1 MEEDKTV
8 RPDERMTE
16 DEYSGRVLGK
26 MGEEIA
32 VDYLKKKG
40 YRIVE
45 RGYRLFRGELDIIA
59 YDRATL
65 VFVEVKTRAG
75 TEFGLP
81 EEAVT
86 PAKQNQIKRIAQ
98 GYLME
103 RGLVDT
109 DCRFDVLAILIN
121 GDDGPVITHFRDAF

>member
-1 MEEDKTV
+1 MEEDETG

-26 MGEEIA
+26 KGEEVA
-32 VDYLKKKG
+32 VDYLQKKG

-103 RGLVDT
+103 RGLGDPN
-109 DCRFDVLAILIN
+109 CRFDVLAILIN
-121 GDDGPVITHFRDAF
+121 GDDGPVITHFEDAF

>member
-1 MEEDKTV
+1 VEEDEID

-16 DEYSGRVLGK
+16 DKYLGHVLGK
-26 MGEEIA
+26 KGEEIA
-32 VDYLKKKG
+32 VNYLQKKG

-59 YDRATL
+59 FDGATL

-86 PAKQNQIKRIAQ
+86 RTKQNQIKRIAQ

-103 RGLVDT
+103 RGLGDPN
-109 DCRFDVLAILIN
+109 CRFDVLAILIN
-121 GDDGPVITHFRDAF
+121 GDDGPVITHFEDAF

>member
-1 MEEDKTV
+1 VEEDETV
-8 RPDERMTE
+8 RPGERMTE
-16 DEYSGRVLGK
+16 DEYSGHVLGK
-26 MGEEIA
+26 KGEEIA
-32 VDYLKKKG
+32 VDYLKKKKF
-40 YRIVE
+40 RIVE

-59 YDRATL
+59 YDKATL
-65 VFVEVKTRAG
+65 VFVEVKTRTG

-103 RGLVDT
+103 RGLGDP
-109 DCRFDVLAILIN
+109 DCRFDVLSILIH
-121 GDDGPVITHFRDAF
+121 GDDGPVITHFEDAF

>member
-1 MEEDKTV
+1 MEEDETI

-16 DEYSGRVLGK
+16 DSYSGHVLGK
-26 MGEEIA
+26 RGEEIA
-32 VDYLKKKG
+32 VDYLQKKG

-45 RGYRLFRGELDIIA
+45 RGFRLFHGELDIIA
-59 YDRATL
+59 YDGKTL

-86 PAKQNQIKRIAQ
+86 PAKQSQIKRIAQ
-98 GYLME
+98 GYLIE
-103 RGLVDT
+103 RRLGDP
-109 DCRFDVLAILIN
+109 DCRFDVLSILIK
-121 GDDGPVITHFRDAF
+121 GDRGQIITHFEDAF

>member
-1 MEEDKTV
+1 VEEDKTF
-8 RPDERMTE
+8 RPARQMTK
-16 DEYSGRVLGK
+16 DEYSGHVLGNK
-26 MGEEIA
+26 GEEIA
-32 VDYLKKKG
+32 ADYLQKKKF
-40 YRIVE
+40 RIVD

-59 YDRATL
+59 YDGGTL
-65 VFVEVKTRAG
+65 VFVEVKTRTG

-103 RGLVDT
+103 RDLGDP
-109 DCRFDVLAILIN
+109 DCRFDVLAILFDGE
-121 GDDGPVITHFRDAF
+121 GDPTITHFKDAF

>member
-1 MEEDKTV
+1 
-8 RPDERMTE
+8 MTE
-16 DEYSGRVLGK
+16 DEYSGHLLGK
-26 MGEEIA
+26 KGEEIA

-40 YRIVE
+40 YRIIE

-75 TEFGLP
+75 TEFGFP

-109 DCRFDVLAILIN
+109 GCRFDVLAILIN
-121 GDDGPVITHFRDAF
+121 GDDNSVITHFEDAF

>member
-1 MEEDKTV
+1 MEEDETI

-16 DEYSGRVLGK
+16 DSYSGHVLGK
-26 MGEEIA
+26 RGEEIA
-32 VDYLKKKG
+32 VDYLQKKG

-45 RGYRLFRGELDIIA
+45 RGFRLFRGELDIIA
-59 YDRATL
+59 YDGKTL

-86 PAKQNQIKRIAQ
+86 PAKQSQIKRIAQ
-98 GYLME
+98 GYLIE
-103 RGLVDT
+103 RRLGDP
-109 DCRFDVLAILIN
+109 DCRFDVLSILIK
-121 GDDGPVITHFRDAF
+121 GDREQIITHFEDAF

>member
-1 MEEDKTV
+1 MEEDETI

-16 DEYSGRVLGK
+16 DRYSGHVLGK
-26 MGEEIA
+26 RGEEIA
-32 VDYLKKKG
+32 VDYLQKKG

-45 RGYRLFRGELDIIA
+45 RGFRLFRGELDIIA
-59 YDRATL
+59 YDGKTL

-86 PAKQNQIKRIAQ
+86 PAKQSQIKRIAQ
-98 GYLME
+98 GYLIE
-103 RGLVDT
+103 RRLGDP
-109 DCRFDVLAILIN
+109 DCRFDVLSILIK
-121 GDDGPVITHFRDAF
+121 GDREQIITHFEDAF

>member
-1 MEEDKTV
+1 
-8 RPDERMTE
+8 MTE
-16 DEYSGRVLGK
+16 DRYSGHVLGK

-32 VDYLKKKG
+32 ADYLQKKG
-40 YRIVE
+40 YRIIE
-45 RGYRLFRGELDIIA
+45 RGFKLFRGELDIIA
-59 YDRATL
+59 YDGNTL

-86 PAKQNQIKRIAQ
+86 PAKQKQIQRIAQ

-103 RGLVDT
+103 RGLGDP
-109 DCRFDVLAILIN
+109 DCRFDVLSILIK
-121 GDDGPVITHFRDAF
+121 GDEGPAITHFEDAF